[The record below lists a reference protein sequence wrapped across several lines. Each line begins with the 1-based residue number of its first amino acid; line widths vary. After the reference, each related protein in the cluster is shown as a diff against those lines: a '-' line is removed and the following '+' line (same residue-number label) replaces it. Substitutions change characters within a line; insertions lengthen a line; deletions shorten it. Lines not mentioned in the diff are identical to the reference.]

1 MRVFIGYLKYRYL
14 EAPGPAAPLMTD
26 GSLSVFSPSV
36 HTVST
41 PLGDLDY
48 TLHKSNSTY
57 LADLDLARG
66 RHFYGLFR
74 VGLQKYGKQGTVFP
88 ALGAVTCMFKKEIR
102 PFARVRIWTRVLA
115 WDDKWIFLV
124 SHFASDDGI
133 VETGRSQESR
143 AASLYATSI
152 SKQVVKRGRKTIP
165 PVEFL
170 ASCGLVPSES
180 VPSVNVSSNGAT
192 ALDPINRRIEERRVR
207 GLALA
212 EHVAGLDEASVWFS
226 EANDAPFAIY

>member
-1 MRVFIGYLKYRYL
+1 MRVIIGYLHHRYF
-14 EAPGPAAPLMTD
+14 EAAGPAVPLSPD
-26 GSLSVFSPSV
+26 GSLSVFLPSV

-74 VGLQKYGKQGTVFP
+74 VGLQKSRKQGAVFP
-88 ALGAVTCMFKKEIR
+88 ALGAVTCTFKKEIR
-102 PFARVRIWTRVLA
+102 PFAKVRIWTRVLA
-115 WDDKWIFLV
+115 WDDKWIYLV
-124 SHFASDDGI
+124 SHFVSDDYEVG
-133 VETGRSQESR
+133 TAGNKQDARPG
-143 AASLYATSI
+143 SLYATSI

-170 ASCGLVPSES
+170 ASCGLVPSAS
-180 VPSVNVSSNGAT
+180 VQSAAEDPA
-192 ALDPINRRIEERRVR
+192 ALDSVSRRIEERRIR
-207 GLALA
+207 GLAHA
-212 EHVAGLDEASVWFS
+212 DHVAALDEASVWFS
-226 EANDAPFAIY
+226 EANDVPFARY